1 MPKDMLLQ
9 ACVRATL
16 FKEQLRQKLIK
27 GVSVALVSSP
37 LTAFAAGGDIADMG
51 ASMADGAK
59 SGMGSVLTIAQF
71 AGVCFVVG
79 GLIAAKTKKDN
90 PQIKASHIM
99 GSILFGVCLVVVP
112 EIIKRAQTQVGLTPV
127 NVG

>member
-9 ACVRATL
+9 ACVHATL
-16 FKEQLRQKLIK
+16 FKEQLRQKFIK

-37 LTAFAAGGDIADMG
+37 LTASAGDLADMG
-51 ASMADGAK
+51 KAAADGAK

-90 PQIKASHIM
+90 PQIKTSHIM
-99 GSILFGVCLVVVP
+99 GSILFGVCLIVVP